1 MTPREKLKAFFAQK
15 KQEEREENKKQYIER
30 QIDEEIDYKETIQT
44 LTNIYKINMAYWYNI

>member
-1 MTPREKLKAFFAQK
+1 MTNREKLKAFLARK

-44 LTNIYKINMAYWYNI
+44 LSNMYKANFAY